1 MLSNKSAQYH
11 TRDLFD
17 IETCCMDLA
26 EHAKVLA
33 PNLAPNLGQPL
44 SNTAVPV
51 DRMDCSNT
59 YTEDQLI
66 PLYGMIG
73 KLQGLMD
80 DHIHLQQ
87 AAGTT
92 SCW

>member
-1 MLSNKSAQYH
+1 
-11 TRDLFD
+11 
-17 IETCCMDLA
+17 MDLA

-73 KLQGLMD
+73 KLQGLVD
-80 DHIHLQQ
+80 DRIHLQQ

-92 SCW
+92 KVGYNAYYDHKLAHQLGLANYQG